1 MNFQTRGH
9 SRVKLK
15 TSVVRQIYALRKSGY
30 TCSQIA
36 QMTGAGKST
45 VARYTAGMEIAR
57 YTTGM
62 KTEPVQPVQPVQP
75 VKQATKKK
83 VAKKPV
89 QKPATNGLSPEA
101 IDYIRKIYQSRDEN
115 SGTFIG
121 NLFIRIGKFF
131 GGHNPV

>member
-1 MNFQTRGH
+1 MNFRTRGH

-15 TSVVRQIYALRKSGY
+15 TSVVQQIYALRKSGH

-45 VARYTAGMEIAR
+45 VARYT
-57 YTTGM
+57 TGM
-62 KTEPVQPVQPVQP
+62 KIEPVQPVQPA
-75 VKQATKKK
+75 KRATKKK

-89 QKPATNGLSPEA
+89 QKPVTNGLSPEA
-101 IDYIRKIYQSRDEN
+101 IDYIRKIYQSRNEK

-121 NLFIRIGKFF
+121 NLFIRIGKYF

>member
-45 VARYTAGMEIAR
+45 VARYT
-57 YTTGM
+57 TGM
-62 KTEPVQPVQPVQP
+62 KIEPIQPVQP

-83 VAKKPV
+83 AAKRPAP
-89 QKPATNGLSPEA
+89 KPAQQTNSLSPEA
-101 IDYIRKIYQSRDEN
+101 IEYIRKIYQSRDEK

>member
-9 SRVKLK
+9 SRMKLK

-36 QMTGAGKST
+36 QMTGAGRST
-45 VARYTAGMEIAR
+45 VAR

-62 KTEPVQPVQPVQP
+62 KIEPVQAAQPA
-75 VKQATKKK
+75 KQTAKKNAAKK
-83 VAKKPV
+83 VV
-89 QKPATNGLSPEA
+89 QKPVTNALSPEA
-101 IDYIRKIYQSRDEN
+101 IDYIHKIYQSRDEK

-121 NLFIRIGKFF
+121 NLFIRIGKMF
-131 GGHNPV
+131 GGHNSV

>member
-36 QMTGAGKST
+36 QMTGAGRST
-45 VARYTAGMEIAR
+45 VAR

-62 KTEPVQPVQPVQP
+62 KIEPVQPVQPVQP
-75 VKQATKKK
+75 VKQTAKKK
-83 VAKKPV
+83 AAKKPV
-89 QKPATNGLSPEA
+89 QKPVTNGLSPEA
-101 IDYIRKIYQSRDEN
+101 IDYIHKIYQSRNYE

-121 NLFIRIGKFF
+121 NLFIRIGKMF